1 MSQLDGASDFEV
13 YLLAQSI
20 LKDARNNSGFSS
32 LAIADGTKSLGR
44 ALVELSARL
53 DVRVMAGAQ
62 DAAAEAEFA
71 ALGVDCVIRS
81 DRLDFVEEVMSL
93 TDGQGVDLILDQ
105 VGGPGFERNFDMLAD
120 FGDIVVTGWA
130 DGDPPHLFETMW
142 AKLDRCPCIQ
152 LWTLDR
158 YRSLPERLEELRG
171 EVRAYLGTRA
181 GSHSETKA

>member
-20 LKDARNNSGFSS
+20 LKDARKNSGFSS

-53 DVRVMAGAQ
+53 DVRVIVGAH
-62 DAAAEAEFA
+62 DAAAEGELV
-71 ALGVDCVIRS
+71 ALGVDCVIRIDS
-81 DRLDFVEEVMSL
+81 LDFVEEVMSL
-93 TDGQGVDLILDQ
+93 TDGQGVDLILDE
-105 VGGPGFERNFDMLAD
+105 VGGLGFERNFDMLAD
-120 FGDIVVTGWA
+120 FGDILVTGWV

-158 YRSLPERLEELRG
+158 YRSLPKRLEELQA
-171 EVRAYLGTRA
+171 EVREYLGTGA
-181 GSHSETKA
+181 GTHSEAKA